1 MKVGIAT
8 DHNGVEQKQ
17 ELIYYLNDLGCEVI
31 DYSKDNT
38 PSDDYPDY
46 AKRVAD
52 AIGREISLGILMCG
66 TGIGMSIAAN
76 KIKGIRC
83 AKVSS
88 DEEAFLARQHNNAN
102 VIALSYKMPMEELK
116 ICIKRFVETPFSNEE
131 RHVRRVQKI
140 NDLEVPNPSRST
152 FSCPISV
159 SSPDQLMPSFCCSSK
174 IARISAAFFV
184 RLIGSSPLI
193 FCSFLV
199 NRMISSMFSPP

>member
-17 ELIYYLNDLGCEVI
+17 ELIYFLNDLGCEVI

-52 AIGREISLGILMCG
+52 AIGKEISLGILMCG

-88 DEEAFLARQHNNAN
+88 DEESFLARQHNNAN

-116 ICIKRFVETPFSNEE
+116 ICIKRFIETPFSNEE
-131 RHVRRVQKI
+131 RHVRRVKKI
-140 NDLEVPNPSRST
+140 NDLEV
-152 FSCPISV
+152 
-159 SSPDQLMPSFCCSSK
+159 L
-174 IARISAAFFV
+174 
-184 RLIGSSPLI
+184 
-193 FCSFLV
+193 
-199 NRMISSMFSPP
+199 